1 MENQEIFHITTKLQL
16 DSNHFC
22 TIPIYYCSYLA
33 YFVHT
38 NTLQLMKVV
47 TLTIVITHYLI
58 LLDL

>member
-1 MENQEIFHITTKLQL
+1 MHKIIILV
-16 DSNHFC
+16 
-22 TIPIYYCSYLA
+22 PYLA

-58 LLDL
+58 LHDLRLVHFDFDMFSFSDLITSP